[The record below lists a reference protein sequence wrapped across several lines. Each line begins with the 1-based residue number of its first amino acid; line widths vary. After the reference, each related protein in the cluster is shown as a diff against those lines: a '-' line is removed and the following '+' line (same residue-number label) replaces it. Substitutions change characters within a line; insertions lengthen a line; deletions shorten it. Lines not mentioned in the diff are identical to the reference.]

1 MFARRN
7 NKGVTLIE
15 VNLAMGVL
23 LFGIISVFSLFPTGL
38 RLAEEGFRQSDAAFI
53 GEMARTK
60 LEFLVNAGLFVFP
73 ENFKSDVGR
82 FAADAPPSGA
92 IQSHLECI
100 KLDSN
105 ESPDWPTSPQIW
117 KDARLEITS
126 GAEIGRFLEL
136 RGNTADRL
144 YFATTSPIAGLKIRR
159 GDSFRI
165 VKIASAGGK
174 VATECIPSD
183 FYTRG
188 STIPTIVALEFD
200 KIRGKTGQEHRTL
213 DYYRPSSAEALA
225 NKKGLGGP
233 RYSYAIVLAGHDPDS
248 PDLYTADVQIFKD
261 HNDVRPGDDEYVPA
275 LVRYT
280 FYYRKG
286 LLFDR

>member
-1 MFARRN
+1 MFAIRN

-23 LFGIISVFSLFPTGL
+23 LFGIISVFSLFPTWL

-53 GEMARTK
+53 GEMARAK
-60 LEFLVNAGLFVFP
+60 LEFLINAGVFVFP
-73 ENFKSDVGR
+73 ENFESDVGR
-82 FAADAPPSGA
+82 FAADAPPTGQ

-100 KLDSN
+100 KLDSDDKPN
-105 ESPDWPTSPQIW
+105 WPTSPQIW

-126 GAEIGRFLEL
+126 GAETGRLLEL

-144 YFATTSPIAGLKIRR
+144 YFATSSPIAGLKIRR

-165 VKIASAGGK
+165 VKIVSSGSMP
-174 VATECIPSD
+174 ATECIPSD
-183 FYTRG
+183 FYTAG

-200 KIRGKTGQEHRTL
+200 RIRGKTGQEHRTL
-213 DYYRPSSAEALA
+213 DDYRPSNAEKLSAM
-225 NKKGLGGP
+225 KGSGGP
-233 RYSYAIVLAGHDPDS
+233 RYSYAIILAGRDPDS

-261 HNDVRPGDDEYVPA
+261 HKDVKPGDSEYVPA
-275 LVRYT
+275 SVRYT

-286 LLFDR
+286 LLFER